1 MEHRM
6 FVCFAL
12 GMQLLKELV
21 ISEKLNRENKY
32 DSEKGIICAHIKQ
45 NILQLRKEKKNE
57 ELLFD
62 SKAYWG

>member
-1 MEHRM
+1 M

-32 DSEKGIICAHIKQ
+32 DKYEKGIIRAHVKR
-45 NILQLRKEKKNE
+45 NILQLENEKKNE
-57 ELLFD
+57 ELFFD

>member
-1 MEHRM
+1 M

-32 DSEKGIICAHIKQ
+32 DKYEKGIIRAHVKR
-45 NILQLRKEKKNE
+45 NILQLENEKKNE

>member
-1 MEHRM
+1 
-6 FVCFAL
+6 
-12 GMQLLKELV
+12 MQLLKELV

-32 DSEKGIICAHIKQ
+32 DKYEKGIIRAHVKR
-45 NILQLRKEKKNE
+45 NILQLENEKKNE